1 MLLAILCWGADWDGR
16 RPGVCLRGRAVCGT
30 LSLGSLYREPHLL
43 PNGRGH
49 VVKPGVADLQVHTL
63 GLQLAPDLGIL
74 SEHDVLQVLL
84 ERAAF
89 LRDVALRRREQ
100 LQPLA
105 GLRPHLPQFG
115 VDALRAPGFAAVL
128 DE

>member
-1 MLLAILCWGADWDGR
+1 MVEGMLYSRMSPI
-16 RPGVCLRGRAVCGT
+16 
-30 LSLGSLYREPHLL
+30 
-43 PNGRGH
+43 
-49 VVKPGVADLQVHTL
+49 HTL

-105 GLRPHLPQFG
+105 GLRPHLPQFE